1 MILIILWKSIN
12 YNLKLGYFLMSIL
25 IIKSYLKIILP
36 KLNIDIKNKILSQD
50 SKS

>member
-12 YNLKLGYFLMSIL
+12 YNLKSGYFLMSIL

>member
-1 MILIILWKSIN
+1 MILSILCKSIN
-12 YNLKLGYFLMSIL
+12 YNLKLGFFLMSIL

-36 KLNIDIKNKILSQD
+36 KTNIDVRNKILSQD